1 MIPRLSCE
9 EMAPLLSRELER
21 PLPPL
26 RWLAVR
32 LHLVRCGLCARYR
45 EQLRLLR
52 AALRRF
58 GELIEDGPALDPAAR
73 ERIKR
78 ALLGAA

>member
-1 MIPRLSCE
+1 MMPKLSCE

-26 RWLAVR
+26 QWLAVR

-52 AALRRF
+52 LAVHRF
-58 GELIEDGPALDPAAR
+58 AQLVDGGPSLAPAAR
-73 ERIKR
+73 ERIAR
-78 ALLGAA
+78 AVLNAV